1 MLLVVCREDCKKQKA
16 VKSHLS
22 RCWSTR
28 KDWWPSYHFTFK
40 TTSSAA
46 QSDLLASKILIA
58 SVLLGEGILHNFTE
72 NNTALKRLVIK
83 FLEYWYRFF
92 LTSSGQDWNT
102 SVIAKFLFGSNMYN
116 QKAYVSSGWAKLK
129 QPYYVSCERTGKRV
143 GFFKLYASFLAE
155 PILFINMF

>member
-72 NNTALKRLVIK
+72 NNTALKRPVIK

-92 LTSSGQDWNT
+92 FNFFRSRLEHICYCQIFIW
-102 SVIAKFLFGSNMYN
+102 
-116 QKAYVSSGWAKLK
+116 LK
-129 QPYYVSCERTGKRV
+129 HVQSKSLC
-143 GFFKLYASFLAE
+143 A
-155 PILFINMF
+155 